1 MTVVDLVASIIAIV
15 VGILFI
21 AYVSREALRG
31 APDRRAE
38 DDARAF
44 FDRYGH
50 WPDEPAPRS

>member
-15 VGILFI
+15 VAIVFI
-21 AYVSREALRG
+21 AYVLREALRG

-44 FDRYGH
+44 FDRHGR
-50 WPDEPAPRS
+50 WPDDPAPGS